1 MQAQAYNVGRKHF
14 SWVSDHQ
21 LFFIFINFVCMSMGK
36 QVYSYKTALIILKI
50 INRPK
55 KEVRGCEHCTDPTQS
70 YAFHMLNVTQH
81 FGNNRTTFLEKDP
94 N

>member
-14 SWVSDHQ
+14 SSVSDHQ

-50 INRPK
+50 K
-55 KEVRGCEHCTDPTQS
+55 KQ
-70 YAFHMLNVTQH
+70 A
-81 FGNNRTTFLEKDP
+81 
-94 N
+94 

>member
-1 MQAQAYNVGRKHF
+1 
-14 SWVSDHQ
+14 
-21 LFFIFINFVCMSMGK
+21 MSMGK

-55 KEVRGCEHCTDPTQS
+55 KRYVVVSTAWYLLRDPTQS